1 MGRKESNQTN
11 KQKISQG
18 IPLLSMT
25 NLKAPCKSIFNN
37 VTSLI
42 LCMLVNSKCFF
53 FIIYRFLKNE
63 LFPQSSEIDQKM
75 LQSQAIP
82 WHQEEEILKHTHAHG
97 SKNIMS
103 KAILSLPRLDLIGK
117 LERTYKLFV
126 YERNDISKALYADL
140 WRVTFYSISSESPL
154 IFGLLMSRGFI
165 GHLA

>member
-1 MGRKESNQTN
+1 M
-11 KQKISQG
+11 
-18 IPLLSMT
+18 
-25 NLKAPCKSIFNN
+25 
-37 VTSLI
+37 
-42 LCMLVNSKCFF
+42 FF

-140 WRVTFYSISSESPL
+140 
-154 IFGLLMSRGFI
+154 
-165 GHLA
+165 